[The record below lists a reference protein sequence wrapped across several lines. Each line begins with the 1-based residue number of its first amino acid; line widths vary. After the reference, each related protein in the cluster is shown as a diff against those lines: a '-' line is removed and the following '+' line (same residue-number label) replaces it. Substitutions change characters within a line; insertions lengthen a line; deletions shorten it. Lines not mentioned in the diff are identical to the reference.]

1 MRSTIIY
8 KRGQVVVV
16 AVPFSDRSGY
26 KPRPALI
33 VSSEAFHRK
42 LRDLIVC
49 PISSQPKYFERPG
62 PGDHP
67 LDDWQRVGL
76 RYPSTARISNVV
88 ALEKRMVRK
97 TLGSVS
103 RPDLR
108 KVEDGL
114 RVAFGL

>member
-1 MRSTIIY
+1 MRSTTTY
-8 KRGQVVVV
+8 KRGQVVVI
-16 AVPFSDRSGY
+16 AVPFSDRSGF
-26 KPRPALI
+26 KVRPALV

-42 LRDLIVC
+42 LPDLIVC
-49 PISSQPKYFERPG
+49 PISSQSKYFEHPG

-67 LDDWQRVGL
+67 LEHWRRVGL
-76 RYPSTARISNVV
+76 HYPSTARISNVV
-88 ALEKRMVRK
+88 ALEKRMIRRA
-97 TLGSVS
+97 LGSVS